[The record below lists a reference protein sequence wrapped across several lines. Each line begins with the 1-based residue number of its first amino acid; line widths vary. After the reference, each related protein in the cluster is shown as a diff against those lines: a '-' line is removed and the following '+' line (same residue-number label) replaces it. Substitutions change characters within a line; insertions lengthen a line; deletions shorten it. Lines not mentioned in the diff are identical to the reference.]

1 MKTTL
6 LAIGAI
12 VTALPAYADCARSPF
27 TGLVFC
33 GDTAG
38 VFQNE
43 EVPTY
48 TYERPRREV
57 CETRRT
63 FDGFDTTCHQE

>member
-6 LAIGAI
+6 LALGAI

-27 TGLVFC
+27 TGLVIC

-38 VFQNE
+38 MFQNE
-43 EVPTY
+43 EVPS
-48 TYERPRREV
+48 YERPRREV
-57 CETRRT
+57 CETERT
-63 FDGFDTTCHQE
+63 FTGLETVCHQE